1 MIRLANPL
9 PRASGNRVPIHALE
23 FGVVK
28 MLLNVLGD
36 DIHDVFHAPA
46 FVLFVSL
53 HIRNSANPPEDR
65 QSYKRNQCLPDE
77 EALLEHDFLPQSK
90 PFIMLPFGSVE
101 QRKKDSSLREI
112 EEP

>member
-9 PRASGNRVPIHALE
+9 SRTSGNRVPIHALE

-46 FVLFVSL
+46 FVLVVGL

-65 QSYKRNQCLPDE
+65 QSYKRDQCLPYE
-77 EALLEHDFLPQSK
+77 GALFEHDFLPQSRSEEHTSE
-90 PFIMLPFGSVE
+90 L
-101 QRKKDSSLREI
+101 QSLAY
-112 EEP
+112 